1 MSAKR
6 GQGRVRVTKNRAGP
20 ASVGHNKMRVDNLQK
35 TNLKLGELLLYAG
48 KITEDQLN
56 EALRIQER
64 TKAKLGEIIVG
75 KVWLRPEEIVEAL
88 ELQLGFPKVDLSKYE
103 INTNVATLIPESIV
117 KKYKLIAID
126 EKDNKLVVA
135 MADPLNFF
143 AIDDIKLYTKMDV
156 IPCLATTTDLDRVIE
171 TYYSTIMTQKTLSE
185 FTDIFIPEEDD
196 IDADQEMLEVTTA
209 PIVKLINSIIE
220 QAMRGRASDI
230 HIEPS
235 YNDIRVRFRID
246 GDLKEIM
253 VLPKS
258 NLSAIVTRVKIIGK
272 MDIAEK
278 RIPQDGRVEMRFNE
292 NEIDLRIS
300 SLPTVYGEKIV
311 LRILDKSN
319 FNFTKDGLGF
329 SKANLEKL
337 DKMIAQP
344 YGMFLVTGPTG
355 SGKTTTLY
363 TVLRELNVQTKN
375 VITVED
381 PVEYKLKGINQV
393 QVNTKAGLTFA
404 SGLRSILRQ
413 DPDTIMI
420 GEIRDSETAE
430 IAVRAAITGH
440 LVLSTLHTNDSPST
454 IARLI
459 DMGLEPYLV
468 SSAIIGII
476 SQRLV
481 KTLCPKCKEEYQ
493 ASDSEKRIMG
503 INGTE
508 SAKLYKAVGCNSCNK
523 GYRGRASVHE
533 VMLVNE
539 NIRRLINKGASTDD
553 IRKTALEDGMT
564 TLLQSAVALALK
576 GETSFEEIMRAG
588 YTLG

>member
-1 MSAKR
+1 M
-6 GQGRVRVTKNRAGP
+6 T
-20 ASVGHNKMRVDNLQK
+20 LQK
-35 TNLKLGELLLYAG
+35 SNLKLGELLLYAG
-48 KITEDQLN
+48 KISKEQLNKALEDQKT
-56 EALRIQER
+56 
-64 TKAKLGEIIVG
+64 TKMKLGEIIVNKG
-75 KVWLRPEEIVEAL
+75 WLNLDEIVESL

-103 INTNVATLIPESIV
+103 INSNVVTLIPESIV

-126 EKDNKLVVA
+126 KKDDSLVVA
-135 MADPLNFF
+135 MVDPLNFF

-156 IPCLATTTDLDRVIE
+156 IPCLATISDVERAIE
-171 TYYSTIMTQKTLSE
+171 RYYSSILTQKALNE
-185 FTDIFIPEEDD
+185 FSDAFVPAEDD
-196 IDADQEMLEVTTA
+196 IGAEEEMLEVTTA

-220 QAMRGRASDI
+220 QAMRGKASDI

-235 YNDIRVRFRID
+235 NNDIRVRFRID

-253 VLPKS
+253 TLPKS
-258 NLSAIVTRVKIIGK
+258 NLSAIVTRVKIIGR

-278 RIPQDGRVEMRFNE
+278 RIPQDGRVEMKFND

-300 SLPTVYGEKIV
+300 TLPTVYGEKIV
-311 LRILDKSN
+311 IRILDKSN
-319 FNFTKDGLGF
+319 FNFTKEGLGF
-329 SKANLEKL
+329 SKENLDKL
-337 DKMIAQP
+337 NKMIAQP
-344 YGMFLVTGPTG
+344 YGMLLVTGPTG
-355 SGKTTTLY
+355 SGKSTTLY
-363 TVLRELNVQTKN
+363 TILRELNVQTKN

-381 PVEYKLKGINQV
+381 PVEYKLKGINQI
-393 QVNTKAGLTFA
+393 QVNVKAGLTFA
-404 SGLRSILRQ
+404 AGLRSILRQ

-468 SSAIIGII
+468 SSAVIGII

-481 KTLCPKCKEEYQ
+481 KLLCPKCKEKYE
-493 ASDSEKRIMG
+493 ASDSEKRILG
-503 INGTE
+503 INGE
-508 SAKLYKAVGCNSCNK
+508 KEAILYKPVGCNSCNN
-523 GYRGRASVHE
+523 GYRGRAAVHE

-539 NIRRLINKGASTDD
+539 NIRRLINKGANTDD
-553 IRKTALEDGMT
+553 IRRSALEDGMS
-564 TLLQSAVALALK
+564 TLLQSAADLALK
-576 GETSFEEIMRAG
+576 GDTSFEEIMRAG

>member
-1 MSAKR
+1 M
-6 GQGRVRVTKNRAGP
+6 
-20 ASVGHNKMRVDNLQK
+20 QK
-35 TNLKLGELLLYAG
+35 SNWKLGELLLYAG
-48 KITEDQLN
+48 KISKEQLN
-56 EALRIQER
+56 EALEDQKIN
-64 TKAKLGEIIVG
+64 KKKLGEIIVD
-75 KVWLRPEEIVEAL
+75 KAWLKFEEIVETL

-103 INTNVATLIPESIV
+103 INSNVATLIPESIV

-126 EKDNKLVVA
+126 IKDDMLLVA
-135 MADPLNFF
+135 MSDPLNFF
-143 AIDDIKLYTKMDV
+143 AIDDIKLYTKMGV
-156 IPCLATTTDLDRVIE
+156 IPCLSSVPDVERAIE
-171 TYYSTIMTQKTLSE
+171 RYYSSILTQKALNE
-185 FTDIFIPEEDD
+185 FSDAFIPAEDD
-196 IDADQEMLEVTTA
+196 TDSEEEMLEVATA

-220 QAMRGRASDI
+220 QAMRGNASDI

-235 YNDIRVRFRID
+235 HNDIRVRFRID

-258 NLSAIVTRVKIIGK
+258 NLSAITTRVKIIGR

-278 RIPQDGRVEMRFNE
+278 RIPQDGRVEMKFNG
-292 NEIDLRIS
+292 NEVDLRIS
-300 SLPTVYGEKIV
+300 TLPTVYGEKIV
-311 LRILDKSN
+311 IRILDKSN
-319 FNFTKDGLGF
+319 FNFTKEGLGF
-329 SKANLEKL
+329 SKDNLDKL
-337 DKMIAQP
+337 NKMIAQP
-344 YGMFLVTGPTG
+344 YGMLLVTGPTG

-381 PVEYKLKGINQV
+381 PVEYKLKGINQT
-393 QVNTKAGLTFA
+393 QVNVKAGLTFA
-404 SGLRSILRQ
+404 AGLRSILRQ

-430 IAVRAAITGH
+430 IAIRAAITGH

-468 SSAIIGII
+468 SSAVIGII

-481 KTLCPKCKEEYQ
+481 KLLCPKCKEKYE
-493 ASDSEKRIMG
+493 ANDSEKKLLG
-503 INGTE
+503 IDGNMD
-508 SAKLYKAVGCNSCNK
+508 AMLFKPIGCNSCYN
-523 GYRGRASVHE
+523 GYRGRAAVHE

-539 NIRRLINKGASTDD
+539 NIRRLINKGANTDD
-553 IRKTALEDGMT
+553 IRKRALEDGMA
-564 TLLQSAVALALK
+564 TLLQSAADLAIK
-576 GETSFEEIMRAG
+576 GDTSFEEIMRAG

>member
-1 MSAKR
+1 M
-6 GQGRVRVTKNRAGP
+6 T
-20 ASVGHNKMRVDNLQK
+20 LQK
-35 TNLKLGELLLYAG
+35 SNLKLGELLLYAG
-48 KITEDQLN
+48 KISKEQLNKALEDQKT
-56 EALRIQER
+56 
-64 TKAKLGEIIVG
+64 TKMKLGEIIVNKG
-75 KVWLRPEEIVEAL
+75 WLNLDEIVESL

-103 INTNVATLIPESIV
+103 INSNVVTLIPESIV

-126 EKDNKLVVA
+126 KKDDSLVVA
-135 MADPLNFF
+135 MVDPLNFF

-156 IPCLATTTDLDRVIE
+156 IPCLATISDVERAIE
-171 TYYSTIMTQKTLSE
+171 RYYSSILTQKALNE
-185 FTDIFIPEEDD
+185 FSDAFVPAEDD
-196 IDADQEMLEVTTA
+196 IGAEEEMLEVTTA

-220 QAMRGRASDI
+220 QAMRGKASDI

-235 YNDIRVRFRID
+235 NNDIRVRFRID

-253 VLPKS
+253 TLPKS
-258 NLSAIVTRVKIIGK
+258 NLSAIVTRVKIIGR

-278 RIPQDGRVEMRFNE
+278 RIPQDGRVEMKFND

-300 SLPTVYGEKIV
+300 TLPTVYGEKIV
-311 LRILDKSN
+311 IRILDKSN
-319 FNFTKDGLGF
+319 FNFTKEGLGF
-329 SKANLEKL
+329 SKENLDKL
-337 DKMIAQP
+337 NKMIAQP
-344 YGMFLVTGPTG
+344 YGMLLVTGPTG
-355 SGKTTTLY
+355 SGKSTTLY
-363 TVLRELNVQTKN
+363 TILRELNVQTKN

-381 PVEYKLKGINQV
+381 PVEYKLKGINQI
-393 QVNTKAGLTFA
+393 QVNVKAGLTFA
-404 SGLRSILRQ
+404 AGLRSILRQ

-468 SSAIIGII
+468 SSAVIGII

-481 KTLCPKCKEEYQ
+481 KLLCPKCKEKYE
-493 ASDSEKRIMG
+493 ASDSEKRILG
-503 INGTE
+503 INGE
-508 SAKLYKAVGCNSCNK
+508 KDAILYKPVGCNSCNN
-523 GYRGRASVHE
+523 GYRGRAAVHE

-539 NIRRLINKGASTDD
+539 NIRRLINKGANTDD
-553 IRKTALEDGMT
+553 IRRSALEDGMS
-564 TLLQSAVALALK
+564 TLLQSAADLALK
-576 GETSFEEIMRAG
+576 GDTSFEEIMRAG

>member
-1 MSAKR
+1 
-6 GQGRVRVTKNRAGP
+6 
-20 ASVGHNKMRVDNLQK
+20 LQK
-35 TNLKLGELLLYAG
+35 SNLKLGELLFYGG
-48 KITEDQLN
+48 KISQEQLKEALEDQ
-56 EALRIQER
+56 
-64 TKAKLGEIIVG
+64 KATRMKLGEIIVEKG
-75 KVWLRPEEIVEAL
+75 WLNLEEIVETL

-103 INTNVATLIPESIV
+103 INSNVVTLVPESIV

-126 EKDNKLVVA
+126 EKNNKLVVA

-143 AIDDIKLYTKMDV
+143 AIDDIKLYTKMEV
-156 IPCLATTTDLDRVIE
+156 IPCLANSADLEKAIE
-171 TYYSTIMTQKTLSE
+171 KYYSNILTQKALNE
-185 FTDIFIPEEDD
+185 FSDAFLPTEDD
-196 IDADQEMLEVTTA
+196 TAVQEEMLEVATA

-220 QAMRGRASDI
+220 QAMRSKASDI

-253 VLPKS
+253 ILPKS
-258 NLSAIVTRVKIIGK
+258 NLSAITTRVKIIGR

-278 RIPQDGRVEMRFNE
+278 RIPQDGRVEMRFND

-300 SLPTVYGEKIV
+300 TLPTVYGEKIV
-311 LRILDKSN
+311 IRILDKSN
-319 FNFTKDGLGF
+319 FNYTKEGLGF
-329 SKANLEKL
+329 SKNNLDKL
-337 DKMIAQP
+337 NKMIAQP
-344 YGMFLVTGPTG
+344 YGMLLVTGPTG

-363 TVLRELNVQTKN
+363 TILRELNVQTKN

-404 SGLRSILRQ
+404 AGLRSILRQ

-430 IAVRAAITGH
+430 IAVRSAITGH

-468 SSAIIGII
+468 SSAVIGII

-481 KTLCPKCKEEYQ
+481 KLLCPKCKKKYE
-493 ASDSEKRIMG
+493 ASDSEKKILGISGNNIMLF
-503 INGTE
+503 
-508 SAKLYKAVGCNSCNK
+508 KPVGCNSCNN

-539 NIRRLINKGASTDD
+539 NIRRLINKGANTDD
-553 IRKTALEDGMT
+553 IRSKALEEGMS
-564 TLLQSAVALALK
+564 TLLQSSTDLALK
-576 GETSFEEIMRAG
+576 GDTSFEEIMRAG

>member
-1 MSAKR
+1 
-6 GQGRVRVTKNRAGP
+6 
-20 ASVGHNKMRVDNLQK
+20 MRVMTLQK
-35 TNLKLGELLLYAG
+35 SNLKLGELLLYAG
-48 KITEDQLN
+48 KISKEQLNKALEDQKT
-56 EALRIQER
+56 
-64 TKAKLGEIIVG
+64 TKMKLGEIIVNKG
-75 KVWLRPEEIVEAL
+75 WLNLDEIVESL

-103 INTNVATLIPESIV
+103 INSNVVTLIPESIV

-126 EKDNKLVVA
+126 KKDDSLVVA
-135 MADPLNFF
+135 MVDPLNFF

-156 IPCLATTTDLDRVIE
+156 IPCLATISDVERAIE
-171 TYYSTIMTQKTLSE
+171 RYYSSILTQKALNE
-185 FTDIFIPEEDD
+185 FSDAFVPAEDD
-196 IDADQEMLEVTTA
+196 IGAEEEMLEVTTA

-220 QAMRGRASDI
+220 QAMRGKASDI

-235 YNDIRVRFRID
+235 NNDIRVRFRID

-253 VLPKS
+253 TLPKS
-258 NLSAIVTRVKIIGK
+258 NLSAIVTRVKIIGR

-278 RIPQDGRVEMRFNE
+278 RIPQDGRVEMKFND

-300 SLPTVYGEKIV
+300 TLPTVYGEKIV
-311 LRILDKSN
+311 IRILDKSN
-319 FNFTKDGLGF
+319 FNFTKEGLGF
-329 SKANLEKL
+329 SKDNLDKL
-337 DKMIAQP
+337 NKMIAQP
-344 YGMFLVTGPTG
+344 YGMLLVTGPTG
-355 SGKTTTLY
+355 SGKSTTLY
-363 TVLRELNVQTKN
+363 TILRELNVQTKN

-381 PVEYKLKGINQV
+381 PVEYKLKGINQI
-393 QVNTKAGLTFA
+393 QVNVKAGLTFA
-404 SGLRSILRQ
+404 AGLRSILRQ

-468 SSAIIGII
+468 SSAVIGII

-481 KTLCPKCKEEYQ
+481 KLLCPKCKEKYE
-493 ASDSEKRIMG
+493 ASDSEKRILC
-503 INGTE
+503 INGE
-508 SAKLYKAVGCNSCNK
+508 KEAILYKPVGCNSCNN
-523 GYRGRASVHE
+523 GYRGRAAVHE

-539 NIRRLINKGASTDD
+539 NIRRLINKGANTDD
-553 IRKTALEDGMT
+553 IRRSALEDGMS
-564 TLLQSAVALALK
+564 TLLQSAADLALK
-576 GETSFEEIMRAG
+576 GDTSFEEIMRAG

>member
-1 MSAKR
+1 MQR
-6 GQGRVRVTKNRAGP
+6 
-20 ASVGHNKMRVDNLQK
+20 
-35 TNLKLGELLLYAG
+35 TNLKLGELLSYAG
-48 KITEDQLN
+48 KITKDQLD
-56 EALRIQER
+56 EALEVQKTSSMKI
-64 TKAKLGEIIVG
+64 GEILVDKGWIS
-75 KVWLRPEEIVEAL
+75 LDEIVDTL

-103 INTNVATLIPESIV
+103 INTNVVTLIPESIV

-126 EKDNKLVVA
+126 KNGDSLVVA
-135 MADPLNFF
+135 MVDPLNFF
-143 AIDDIKLYTKMDV
+143 AIDDIKLYTKMEV
-156 IPCLATTTDLDRVIE
+156 IPCLANGTEVERAIE
-171 TYYSTIMTQKTLSE
+171 KYYSSIMSQKALNE
-185 FTDIFIPEEDD
+185 FSDAFTPAEDD
-196 IDADQEMLEVTTA
+196 TDAEEEMLEVASA

-220 QAMRGRASDI
+220 QAMRSKASDI

-235 YNDIRVRFRID
+235 VNDIRVRFRLD

-253 VLPKS
+253 ILPKS
-258 NLSAIVTRVKIIGK
+258 NLSAIVTRVKIIGR

-278 RIPQDGRVEMRFNE
+278 RIPQDGRVEMKFND

-300 SLPTVYGEKIV
+300 TLPTVYGEKIV

-319 FNFTKDGLGF
+319 FNFTKEGLGF
-329 SKANLEKL
+329 SQANLDL
-337 DKMIAQP
+337 LNKMIAQP
-344 YGMFLVTGPTG
+344 YGMLLVTGPTG

-363 TVLRELNVQTKN
+363 TVLRELNVATKN

-381 PVEYKLKGINQV
+381 PVEYKLKGINQI
-393 QVNTKAGLTFA
+393 QVNVKAGLTFA

-454 IARLI
+454 IARLV

-468 SSAIIGII
+468 SSAVIGII

-481 KTLCPKCKEEYQ
+481 KILCPKCKEKYE
-493 ASDSEKRIMG
+493 ASSLEKNILG
-503 INGTE
+503 I
-508 SAKLYKAVGCNSCNK
+508 SADEEITLYKPVGCNSCNN
-523 GYRGRASVHE
+523 GYRGRAAVHE

-539 NIRRLINKGASTDD
+539 NIRRHINKGANTDD
-553 IRKTALEDGMT
+553 IRKQALNDGMS
-564 TLLQSAVALALK
+564 TLLKSATDLALK
-576 GETSFEEIMRAG
+576 GDTSFEEIMRAG

>member
-1 MSAKR
+1 M
-6 GQGRVRVTKNRAGP
+6 T
-20 ASVGHNKMRVDNLQK
+20 LQK
-35 TNLKLGELLLYAG
+35 SNLKLGELLLYAG
-48 KITEDQLN
+48 KISKEQLNKALEDQKT
-56 EALRIQER
+56 
-64 TKAKLGEIIVG
+64 TKMKLGEIIVNKG
-75 KVWLRPEEIVEAL
+75 WLNLDEIVESL

-103 INTNVATLIPESIV
+103 INSNVVTLIPESIV

-126 EKDNKLVVA
+126 KKDDSLVVA
-135 MADPLNFF
+135 MVDPLNFF

-156 IPCLATTTDLDRVIE
+156 IPCLATISDVERAIE
-171 TYYSTIMTQKTLSE
+171 RYYSSILTQKALNE
-185 FTDIFIPEEDD
+185 FSDAFVPAEDD
-196 IDADQEMLEVTTA
+196 IGAEEEMLEVTTA

-220 QAMRGRASDI
+220 QAMRGKASDI

-235 YNDIRVRFRID
+235 NNDIRVRFRID

-253 VLPKS
+253 TLPKS
-258 NLSAIVTRVKIIGK
+258 NLSAIVTRVKIIGR

-278 RIPQDGRVEMRFNE
+278 RIPQDGRVEMKFND

-300 SLPTVYGEKIV
+300 TLPTVYGEKIV
-311 LRILDKSN
+311 IRILDKSN
-319 FNFTKDGLGF
+319 FNFTKEGLGF
-329 SKANLEKL
+329 SKDNLDKL
-337 DKMIAQP
+337 NKMIAQP
-344 YGMFLVTGPTG
+344 YGMLLVTGPTG
-355 SGKTTTLY
+355 SGKSTTLY
-363 TVLRELNVQTKN
+363 TILRELNVQTKN

-381 PVEYKLKGINQV
+381 PVEYKLKGINQI
-393 QVNTKAGLTFA
+393 QVNVKAGLTFA
-404 SGLRSILRQ
+404 AGLRSILRQ

-468 SSAIIGII
+468 SSAVIGII

-481 KTLCPKCKEEYQ
+481 KLLCPKCKEKYE
-493 ASDSEKRIMG
+493 ASDSEKRILG
-503 INGTE
+503 INGE
-508 SAKLYKAVGCNSCNK
+508 KDAILYKPVGCNSCNN
-523 GYRGRASVHE
+523 GYRGRAAVHE

-539 NIRRLINKGASTDD
+539 NIRRLINKGANTDD
-553 IRKTALEDGMT
+553 IRRSALEDGMS
-564 TLLQSAVALALK
+564 TLLQSAADLALK
-576 GETSFEEIMRAG
+576 GDTSFEEIMRAG

>member
-1 MSAKR
+1 
-6 GQGRVRVTKNRAGP
+6 
-20 ASVGHNKMRVDNLQK
+20 LQK
-35 TNLKLGELLLYAG
+35 SNWKLGELLLYAG
-48 KITEDQLN
+48 KISKEQSN
-56 EALRIQER
+56 EALEDQKIN
-64 TKAKLGEIIVG
+64 KKKLGEIIVD
-75 KVWLRPEEIVEAL
+75 KAWLKFEEIVETL

-103 INTNVATLIPESIV
+103 INSNVATLIPESIV

-126 EKDNKLVVA
+126 IKDDMLLVA
-135 MADPLNFF
+135 MSDPLNFF
-143 AIDDIKLYTKMDV
+143 AIDDIKLYTKMGV
-156 IPCLATTTDLDRVIE
+156 IPCLSSVPDVERAIE
-171 TYYSTIMTQKTLSE
+171 RYYSSILTQKALNE
-185 FTDIFIPEEDD
+185 FSDAFIPAEDD
-196 IDADQEMLEVTTA
+196 TDSEEEMLEVATA

-220 QAMRGRASDI
+220 QAMRGNASDI

-235 YNDIRVRFRID
+235 HNDIRVRFRID

-258 NLSAIVTRVKIIGK
+258 NLSAITTRVKIIGR

-278 RIPQDGRVEMRFNE
+278 RIPQDGRVEMKFNG
-292 NEIDLRIS
+292 NEVDLRIS
-300 SLPTVYGEKIV
+300 TLPTVYGEKIV
-311 LRILDKSN
+311 IRILDKSN
-319 FNFTKDGLGF
+319 FNFTKEGLGF
-329 SKANLEKL
+329 SKDNLDKL
-337 DKMIAQP
+337 NKMIAQP
-344 YGMFLVTGPTG
+344 YGMLLVTGPTG

-381 PVEYKLKGINQV
+381 PVEYKLKGINQT
-393 QVNTKAGLTFA
+393 QVNVKAGLTFA
-404 SGLRSILRQ
+404 AGLRSILRQ

-468 SSAIIGII
+468 SSAVIGII

-481 KTLCPKCKEEYQ
+481 KLLCPKCKEKYE
-493 ASDSEKRIMG
+493 ANDSEKKLLG
-503 INGTE
+503 IDGNKD
-508 SAKLYKAVGCNSCNK
+508 AMLFKPIGCNSCYN
-523 GYRGRASVHE
+523 GYRGRAAVHE

-539 NIRRLINKGASTDD
+539 NIRRLINTGANTDD
-553 IRKTALEDGMT
+553 IRSQALKDGMS
-564 TLLQSAVALALK
+564 TLPQSAADLALK
-576 GETSFEEIMRAG
+576 GDTSFEEIMRAG
-588 YTLG
+588 YTL

>member
-1 MSAKR
+1 M
-6 GQGRVRVTKNRAGP
+6 
-20 ASVGHNKMRVDNLQK
+20 QK
-35 TNLKLGELLLYAG
+35 SNLKLGDMLLYAG
-48 KITEDQLN
+48 KITKEQLN
-56 EALRIQER
+56 EALEEQKTSEM
-64 TKAKLGEIIVG
+64 KLGEVIADKG
-75 KVWLRPEEIVEAL
+75 WLKLEEIVEIL
-88 ELQLGFPKVDLSKYE
+88 EHQYGFPKVDLSKFE
-103 INTNVATLIPESIV
+103 INTNVVTLIPENIV
-117 KKYKLIAID
+117 KKYKVIAID
-126 EKDNKLVVA
+126 EKDDNLVVA
-135 MADPLNFF
+135 MANPLNFF
-143 AIDDIKLYTKMDV
+143 AIEDITLYTKMDV
-156 IPCLATTTDLDRVIE
+156 IPCLATNADLDKVIE
-171 TYYSTIMTQKTLSE
+171 KYYSTVMTQKTLNE
-185 FTDIFIPEEDD
+185 FSDVFSTEEEDSD
-196 IDADQEMLEVTTA
+196 FQEEMLEVATA

-220 QAMRGRASDI
+220 QAMRGNASDI

-235 YNDIRVRFRID
+235 HNDIRVRFRID

-253 VLPKS
+253 TLPKS
-258 NLSAIVTRVKIIGK
+258 NLSAITTRIKIIGR

-278 RIPQDGRVEMRFNE
+278 RIPQDGRVEMKFND

-300 SLPTVYGEKIV
+300 TLPTVYGEKIV
-311 LRILDKSN
+311 IRILDKSN
-319 FNFTKDGLGF
+319 FNFTKEGLGF
-329 SKANLEKL
+329 SKENLDKL
-337 DKMIAQP
+337 NKMIAQP
-344 YGMFLVTGPTG
+344 YGMLLVTGPTG

-381 PVEYKLKGINQV
+381 PVEYKLKGINQI

-454 IARLI
+454 VARLI

-468 SSAIIGII
+468 SSAVIGII

-481 KTLCPKCKEEYQ
+481 KLLCPKCKQKYE
-493 ASDSEKRIMG
+493 ASYSEKKILG
-503 INGTE
+503 INGDKDVT
-508 SAKLYKAVGCNSCNK
+508 LYKPVGCNSCNN
-523 GYRGRASVHE
+523 GYRGRAAVHE

-539 NIRRLINKGASTDD
+539 NIRRLINKGAITDE
-553 IRKTALEDGMT
+553 IRSRALEDGMT
-564 TLLQSAVALALK
+564 TLLQSAADLALR
-576 GETSFEEIMRAG
+576 GETSYEEVMRAG

>member
-1 MSAKR
+1 M
-6 GQGRVRVTKNRAGP
+6 
-20 ASVGHNKMRVDNLQK
+20 QK
-35 TNLKLGELLLYAG
+35 SNWKLGELLLYAG
-48 KITEDQLN
+48 KISKEQLN
-56 EALRIQER
+56 EALEDQK
-64 TKAKLGEIIVG
+64 TNKKKLGEIIVD
-75 KVWLRPEEIVEAL
+75 KAWLKFEEIVETL

-103 INTNVATLIPESIV
+103 INSNVATLIPESIV

-126 EKDNKLVVA
+126 IKDDMLLVA

-143 AIDDIKLYTKMDV
+143 AIDDIKLYTKMGV
-156 IPCLATTTDLDRVIE
+156 IPCLSSVPDVERAIE
-171 TYYSTIMTQKTLSE
+171 RYYSSILTQKALNE
-185 FTDIFIPEEDD
+185 FSDAFIPAEDD
-196 IDADQEMLEVTTA
+196 TDSEEEMLEVATA

-220 QAMRGRASDI
+220 QAMRGNASDI

-235 YNDIRVRFRID
+235 HNDIRVRFRID

-258 NLSAIVTRVKIIGK
+258 NLSAITTRVKIIGR

-278 RIPQDGRVEMRFNE
+278 RIPQDGRVEMKFNG
-292 NEIDLRIS
+292 NEVDLRIS
-300 SLPTVYGEKIV
+300 TLPTVYGEKIV
-311 LRILDKSN
+311 IRILDKSN
-319 FNFTKDGLGF
+319 FNFTKEGLGF
-329 SKANLEKL
+329 SKDNLDKL
-337 DKMIAQP
+337 NKMIAQP
-344 YGMFLVTGPTG
+344 YGMLLVTGPTG

-381 PVEYKLKGINQV
+381 PVEYKLKGINQT
-393 QVNTKAGLTFA
+393 QVNVKAGLTFA
-404 SGLRSILRQ
+404 AGLRSILRQ

-430 IAVRAAITGH
+430 IAIRAAITGH

-468 SSAIIGII
+468 SSAVIGII

-481 KTLCPKCKEEYQ
+481 KLLCPKCKEKYE
-493 ASDSEKRIMG
+493 ANDSEKKLLG
-503 INGTE
+503 IDGNMD
-508 SAKLYKAVGCNSCNK
+508 AMLFKPIGCNSCYN
-523 GYRGRASVHE
+523 GYRGRAAVHE

-539 NIRRLINKGASTDD
+539 NIRRLINKGANTDD
-553 IRKTALEDGMT
+553 IRKRALEDGMA
-564 TLLQSAVALALK
+564 TLLQSAADLAIK
-576 GETSFEEIMRAG
+576 GDTSFEEIMRAG

>member
-1 MSAKR
+1 M
-6 GQGRVRVTKNRAGP
+6 
-20 ASVGHNKMRVDNLQK
+20 QK
-35 TNLKLGELLLYAG
+35 SNLKLGELLLYAG
-48 KITEDQLN
+48 KITKDQLN
-56 EALRIQER
+56 KALEAQKTTNL
-64 TKAKLGEIIVG
+64 KLGEIIVDKG
-75 KVWLRPEEIVEAL
+75 WLNLEEIVDTL

-103 INTNVATLIPESIV
+103 INSNVVTLIPESIV

-126 EKDNKLVVA
+126 KKDDSLVVA
-135 MADPLNFF
+135 MVDPLNFF
-143 AIDDIKLYTKMDV
+143 AIDDIKLYTKMGV
-156 IPCLATTTDLDRVIE
+156 MPCLATVSDVERAIDR
-171 TYYSTIMTQKTLSE
+171 YYSNILTQKALNE
-185 FTDIFIPEEDD
+185 FSDVFIPAEEDV
-196 IDADQEMLEVTTA
+196 IAEEEMLEVATA

-220 QAMRGRASDI
+220 QAMRSKASDI

-253 VLPKS
+253 TLPKS
-258 NLSAIVTRVKIIGK
+258 NLSAIVTRVKIIGR

-278 RIPQDGRVEMRFNE
+278 RIPQDGRVEMKFND

-300 SLPTVYGEKIV
+300 TLPTVYGEKIV

-319 FNFTKDGLGF
+319 FNFTKEGLGF
-329 SKANLEKL
+329 SEDNLDKL
-337 DKMIAQP
+337 NKMIAQP
-344 YGMFLVTGPTG
+344 YGMLLVTGPTG

-363 TVLRELNVQTKN
+363 TILRELNVQTKN

-381 PVEYKLKGINQV
+381 PVEYKLKGINQI
-393 QVNTKAGLTFA
+393 QVNVKAGLTFA
-404 SGLRSILRQ
+404 AGLRSILRQ

-454 IARLI
+454 VARLI

-468 SSAIIGII
+468 SSAVVGII

-481 KTLCPKCKEEYQ
+481 KLLCPKCKEKYK
-493 ASDSEKRIMG
+493 ASDLERKIMG
-503 INGTE
+503 IDGDKEITLF
-508 SAKLYKAVGCNSCNK
+508 KPIGCNSCNH
-523 GYRGRASVHE
+523 GYRGRAAVHE

-539 NIRRLINKGASTDD
+539 NIRRLINTGANTDD
-553 IRKTALEDGMT
+553 IRKRALDDGMS
-564 TLLQSAVALALK
+564 TLLQSAADLALK
-576 GETSFEEIMRAG
+576 GDTSFEEIMRAG
-588 YTLG
+588 YTL

>member
-1 MSAKR
+1 M
-6 GQGRVRVTKNRAGP
+6 
-20 ASVGHNKMRVDNLQK
+20 QK
-35 TNLKLGELLLYAG
+35 SNWKLGELLLYAG
-48 KITEDQLN
+48 KISKEQLN
-56 EALRIQER
+56 EALEDQKIN
-64 TKAKLGEIIVG
+64 KKKLGEIIVD
-75 KVWLRPEEIVEAL
+75 KAWLKFEEIVETL

-103 INTNVATLIPESIV
+103 INSNVATLIPESIV

-126 EKDNKLVVA
+126 IKDDMLLVA
-135 MADPLNFF
+135 MSDPLNFF
-143 AIDDIKLYTKMDV
+143 AIDDIKLYTKMGV
-156 IPCLATTTDLDRVIE
+156 IPCLSSVPDVERAIE
-171 TYYSTIMTQKTLSE
+171 RYYSSILTQKALNE
-185 FTDIFIPEEDD
+185 FSDAFIPAEDD
-196 IDADQEMLEVTTA
+196 TDSEEEMLEVATA

-220 QAMRGRASDI
+220 QAMRGNASDI

-235 YNDIRVRFRID
+235 HNDIRVRFRID

-258 NLSAIVTRVKIIGK
+258 NLSAITTRVKIIGR

-278 RIPQDGRVEMRFNE
+278 RIPQDGRVEMKFNG
-292 NEIDLRIS
+292 NEVDLRIS
-300 SLPTVYGEKIV
+300 TLPTVYGEKIV
-311 LRILDKSN
+311 IRILDKSN
-319 FNFTKDGLGF
+319 FNFTKEGLGF
-329 SKANLEKL
+329 SKDNLDKL
-337 DKMIAQP
+337 NKMIAQP
-344 YGMFLVTGPTG
+344 YGMLLVTGPTG

-381 PVEYKLKGINQV
+381 PVEYKLKGINQT
-393 QVNTKAGLTFA
+393 QVNVKAGLTFA
-404 SGLRSILRQ
+404 AGLRSILRQ

-468 SSAIIGII
+468 SSAVIGII

-481 KTLCPKCKEEYQ
+481 KLLCPKCKEKYE
-493 ASDSEKRIMG
+493 ANDSEKKLLG
-503 INGTE
+503 IDGNKD
-508 SAKLYKAVGCNSCNK
+508 AMLFKPIGCNSCYN
-523 GYRGRASVHE
+523 GYRGRAAVHE

-539 NIRRLINKGASTDD
+539 NIRRLINTGANTDD
-553 IRKTALEDGMT
+553 IRSQALKDGMS
-564 TLLQSAVALALK
+564 TLPQSAADLALK
-576 GETSFEEIMRAG
+576 GDTSFEEIMRAG
-588 YTLG
+588 YTL

>member
-1 MSAKR
+1 MQR
-6 GQGRVRVTKNRAGP
+6 P
-20 ASVGHNKMRVDNLQK
+20 NLR
-35 TNLKLGELLLYAG
+35 LGELLLYAG
-48 KITEDQLN
+48 KISREQLN
-56 EALRIQER
+56 DAIEIQKT
-64 TKAKLGEIIVG
+64 TKMKLGEIIVSKG
-75 KVWLRPEEIVEAL
+75 WLKPEEIVEAL
-88 ELQLGFPKVDLSKYE
+88 ERQLGFPEIDLSKYE
-103 INTNVATLIPESIV
+103 INSKVVTLIPESIV
-117 KKYKLIAID
+117 KKYKLLAID
-126 EKDNKLVVA
+126 EKDGKLIVA

-143 AIDDIKLYTKMDV
+143 AIDDIKLYTKMNV
-156 IPCLATTTDLDRVIE
+156 IPCFAVGADLDRVIE
-171 TYYSTIMTQKTLSE
+171 KYYSSILTQKALNE
-185 FTDIFIPEEDD
+185 FSDTFVSAEDD
-196 IDADQEMLEVTTA
+196 MNSEEEMLEVATA

-220 QAMRGRASDI
+220 QAMRSNASDI

-253 VLPKS
+253 TLPKS
-258 NLSAIVTRVKIIGK
+258 NLSAIVTRIKIIGR

-278 RIPQDGRVEMRFNE
+278 RIPQDGRVEMKFSDK
-292 NEIDLRIS
+292 EIDLRIS
-300 SLPTVYGEKIV
+300 TLPTVYGEKIV

-319 FNFTKDGLGF
+319 FNFTKEGLGF
-329 SKANLEKL
+329 SNYNLSKL
-337 DKMIAQP
+337 NSMIAQP
-344 YGMFLVTGPTG
+344 YGMLLVTGPTG

-363 TVLRELNVQTKN
+363 TILRELNVQTKN

-381 PVEYKLKGINQV
+381 PVEYKLKGINQT

-404 SGLRSILRQ
+404 AGLRSILRQ

-468 SSAIIGII
+468 SSAVIGII

-481 KTLCPKCKEEYQ
+481 KVLCPKCKQKYE
-493 ASDSEKRIMG
+493 ASDSEKKILG
-503 INGTE
+503 INGIDADKDTI
-508 SAKLYKAVGCNSCNK
+508 LYKPVGCNACNN
-523 GYRGRASVHE
+523 GYRGRAAVHE

-539 NIRRLINKGASTDD
+539 NIRRCINKGASTDE
-553 IRKTALEDGMT
+553 IRSMALEDGMT
-564 TLLQSAVALALK
+564 TLLQSAAGLVLK
-576 GETSFEEIMRAG
+576 GETSFEEVMRAG

>member
-1 MSAKR
+1 
-6 GQGRVRVTKNRAGP
+6 
-20 ASVGHNKMRVDNLQK
+20 MRVMTLQK
-35 TNLKLGELLLYAG
+35 SNLKLGELLLYAG
-48 KITEDQLN
+48 KISKEQLNKALEDQKT
-56 EALRIQER
+56 
-64 TKAKLGEIIVG
+64 TKMKLGEIIVNKG
-75 KVWLRPEEIVEAL
+75 WLNLDEIVESL

-103 INTNVATLIPESIV
+103 INSNVSTLIPESIV

-126 EKDNKLVVA
+126 KKDDSLVVA

-143 AIDDIKLYTKMDV
+143 AIDDIKLYTKMGV
-156 IPCLATTTDLDRVIE
+156 IPCLASGADLEKVIE
-171 TYYSTIMTQKTLSE
+171 RYYSNILTQKALNE
-185 FTDIFIPEEDD
+185 FSDTFVPAEDD
-196 IDADQEMLEVTTA
+196 IGAEEEMLEVTTA

-220 QAMRGRASDI
+220 QAMRSRASDI

-235 YNDIRVRFRID
+235 HNDIRVRFRID
-246 GDLKEIM
+246 GDLKEVM
-253 VLPKS
+253 ALPKS
-258 NLSAIVTRVKIIGK
+258 NLSAIVTRVKIIGR

-278 RIPQDGRVEMRFNE
+278 RIPQDGRVEMKFND

-300 SLPTVYGEKIV
+300 TLPTVYGEKIV
-311 LRILDKSN
+311 FRILDKSN
-319 FNFTKDGLGF
+319 FNFTKEGLGF
-329 SKANLEKL
+329 SQDNLNKL
-337 DKMIAQP
+337 NKMIAQP
-344 YGMFLVTGPTG
+344 YGMLLVTGPTG

-393 QVNTKAGLTFA
+393 QVNTKAGMTFA
-404 SGLRSILRQ
+404 AGLRSILRQ

-468 SSAIIGII
+468 SSAVIGII

-481 KTLCPKCKEEYQ
+481 KLLCSKCKEKYE
-493 ASDSEKRIMG
+493 ASDSEKKILG
-503 INGTE
+503 IDGNKE
-508 SAKLYKAVGCNSCNK
+508 IKLFKPVGCNACNN
-523 GYRGRASVHE
+523 GYRGRAAVHE

-553 IRKTALEDGMT
+553 IRSRALEDGMS
-564 TLLQSAVALALK
+564 TLLQSAADLALK
-576 GETSFEEIMRAG
+576 GDTSFEEIMRAG
-588 YTLG
+588 YTIG